1 MNLDVVVIGSGMGS
15 LSAAAL
21 LAKTGLKILIL
32 EQNWIPGGCT
42 TSYWRKG
49 FVFEAGATTVVGMD
63 QGMPLRY
70 VLDET
75 EIKIPMRKLKIP
87 MQVHLKSGTKITR
100 HQNIENWIAEAK
112 QNFSGDQERFW
123 RKAFEISQF
132 VWQVSTR
139 YRRFPPSNLNDW
151 MSLVKKAKLQ
161 HLLPARYAMIST
173 ADMMKKYG
181 VWNEDFCSFV
191 DEQLMITA
199 QNKSEEV
206 NFLFGATAL
215 CYTNYQNFYI
225 DGGLFNL
232 VNPIVNYIQ
241 DQGGEIIFKS
251 YVNHITKNKD
261 GYAVTSSTGTYQTK
275 KVIAGIPLNNLI
287 EIYPDLVR
295 QGFKQKTLKSKQL
308 NSAFQMGI
316 GFKKSKDFDV
326 LHHQIHLEKP
336 LTTLGSKSIFIS
348 LSHAQDYTR
357 SDQDGML
364 VASISTHLPDP
375 EKTFVDAEI
384 VENEILNVLEQKG
397 FLKKADILY
406 LHSSGPK
413 SWTKWTHRKWGFVGG
428 NPQFMK
434 IKPWQMQDARLE
446 KGGLYLA
453 GDTAY
458 PGQGIPGACLSG
470 IIAAEKLLSDFS

>member
-1 MNLDVVVIGSGMGS
+1 MSADVVVIGSGMGS

-21 LAKTGLKILIL
+21 LARKGYKILLL

-63 QGMPLRY
+63 QGMPLQY
-70 VLDET
+70 VLDAT
-75 EIKIPMRKLKIP
+75 GIKIPMRKLKIP
-87 MQVHLKSGTKITR
+87 MQVHLPDGRLITR
-100 HQNIENWIAEAK
+100 HQNIENWIVEAK
-112 QNFSGDQERFW
+112 KNFSGDQEGFW

-139 YRRFPPSNLNDW
+139 YRQFPPSNGSDW
-151 MSLVKKAKLQ
+151 MSLLKNAQIKHV
-161 HLLPARYAMIST
+161 LPARYALRST
-173 ADMMKKYG
+173 AEMMKKYS
-181 VWNEDFCSFV
+181 VWNEDFRAFV

-199 QNKSEEV
+199 QNTSEEV

-232 VNPIVNYIQ
+232 VNPFVNYIQ
-241 DQGGEIIFKS
+241 QQGGEIV
-251 YVNHITKNKD
+251 YKNK
-261 GYAVTSSTGTYQTK
+261 VTQIKKSKAGFEINGSAGTYFAK
-275 KVIAGIPLNNLI
+275 KIIAGIPLNNLL
-287 EIYPDLVR
+287 EIYPDLAN
-295 QGFKQKTLKSKQL
+295 QGFEKKTLKSEQL

-316 GFKKSKDFDV
+316 GFKISKYFEV
-326 LHHQIHLEKP
+326 IHHQIHLEKP

-348 LSHAQDYTR
+348 LSHADDVSR
-357 SDQDGML
+357 SDHKGMS
-364 VASISTHLPDP
+364 VASISTHLPNP
-375 EKTFVDAEI
+375 AATFVDSAL
-384 VENEILNVLEQKG
+384 VENEILDVLEQRG
-397 FLKKADILY
+397 FLQRADIQY

-413 SWTKWTHRKWGFVGG
+413 SWMKWTQRKWGFVGG
-428 NPQFMK
+428 YPQFMK
-434 IKPWQMQDARLE
+434 IRPWQMQDARLE
-446 KGGLYLA
+446 EGGLYLA

-470 IIAAEKLLSDFS
+470 IISAEKLMSDG